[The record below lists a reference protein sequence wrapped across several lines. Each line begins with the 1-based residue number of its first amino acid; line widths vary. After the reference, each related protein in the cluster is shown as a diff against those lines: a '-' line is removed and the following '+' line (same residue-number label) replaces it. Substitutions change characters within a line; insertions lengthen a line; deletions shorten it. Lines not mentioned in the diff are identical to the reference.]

1 MLIDYVFRQPGQVEQ
16 LTLTQNC
23 LYRYLVGQEGV
34 FLEAH
39 RRGLKTCIPLASCEI
54 RGLASVNSYFQ
65 LEYPPVPVEL
75 VSEMLEL
82 ARQAE
87 TATGTPTEILFYLL
101 WQEQGEFWELILPEQ
116 KGRASSVRPT
126 DPTNLEYQAALIE
139 VHSHNSMAAFFSAT
153 DDRDEQGLK
162 LYGVLGKIF
171 EEPQIAL
178 RLGVYGQFF
187 PIPASL
193 VFNLPEGL
201 EDALFAGFNRLELGG
216 ERSCLAE

>member
-1 MLIDYVFRQPGQVEQ
+1 MLIDYVFRQPGQIEQ

-34 FLEAH
+34 FLETH
-39 RRGLKTCIPLASCEI
+39 RRGLKTCLPLAPCEI
-54 RGLASVNSYFQ
+54 RGLAAVNSYFQ
-65 LEYPPVPVEL
+65 LEYPPVPKEL
-75 VSEMLEL
+75 LSQMLEL

-87 TATGTPTEILFYLL
+87 TAAGTPAEILFYLL
-101 WQEQGEFWELILPEQ
+101 WQEQGGFWEMILPDQ

-153 DDRDEQGLK
+153 DDQDEQGLK

-171 EEPQIAL
+171 DEPQIAL

-187 PIPASL
+187 PVPASL

-201 EDALFAGFNRLELGG
+201 EDALFAGFET
-216 ERSCLAE
+216 AEKEGL